1 MNEYTGEIMR
11 TTMAHSEQVEELI
24 GPLVDAQGELGSVS
38 RDSKA
43 DLGRG
48 GAYRY
53 ATIAAVLDAVRAPLA
68 ARGLVLTQAVA
79 TTTAGVDIETRL
91 WHRSGQWIGTT
102 LTMQPRDASPQSIG
116 SAITYGRR
124 YGILTLLCL
133 ATEDDDGAA
142 ASQPAPAGRGA
153 PAFTPPATP
162 APAATPAP
170 DGQRVLQR
178 LREVAAEH
186 GATLLAEHDRPDIDR
201 EEARTVMRAIQN
213 GTYTGLTAPKGV

>member
-1 MNEYTGEIMR
+1 MNEYTGEITR
-11 TTMAHSEQVEELI
+11 ATMAHSEQVAELI
-24 GPLVDAQGELGSVS
+24 GPLVDAQVELGNVS

-79 TTTAGVDIETRL
+79 MTAAGVDIETRL

-102 LTMQPRDASPQSIG
+102 LTMQPRDASPQSVG

-153 PAFTPPATP
+153 PAFTPPA
-162 APAATPAP
+162 AAAAAPAP
-170 DGQRVLQR
+170 DGARMLKR
-178 LREVAAEH
+178 LREIAAEC
-186 GATLLAEHDRPDIDR
+186 GATLLAEHDKPDLPVAVATAVAAEI
-201 EEARTVMRAIQN
+201 RA
-213 GTYTGLTAPKGV
+213 GTYTGLTAPKGA